1 MSKIVWR
8 EDIASAPMC
17 RLVEL
22 GPKAKASRELSR
34 RLAILRSLRAFLCF
48 ANCRMA

>member
-22 GPKAKASRELSR
+22 GPKAKGKP
-34 RLAILRSLRAFLCF
+34 
-48 ANCRMA
+48 